1 LANKIFDFTWL
12 LQDGFAEGYVNDQ
25 LVFGVRMPDSPASG
39 FPAFGTAGF
48 GHADF
53 DYIMISESWY

>member
-1 LANKIFDFTWL
+1 M
-12 LQDGFAEGYVNDQ
+12 NDQ
-25 LVFGVRMPDSPASG
+25 LVFGVRMPPTPASG

-53 DYIMISESWY
+53 DYISIHAT